1 MDRKTDLRLW
11 AVLFWLVVWQLAAMA
26 LRAAYPHGEL
36 LLASPVNVLLRLGQ
50 LAVTA
55 AFWRTVAWSAIRIFG
70 GFLLATVLAVVL
82 AALAAW
88 KQWLRGLMAPLVAAV
103 KAVPVASFVILVLLW
118 VSSRNLSVVISL
130 LIGFPVIYANV
141 LAGLDSTDP
150 RLIEMARVFR
160 VPFRRQLSTV
170 YLSQVAP
177 FLRSGLSLAI
187 GLCWKSG
194 VAAEVIGI
202 PSGSIGEKLYKAK
215 IYLETPDLFCW
226 TVAVVVLSIGC
237 EKLLGLMMDVLER
250 RAFGCWKR

>member
-1 MDRKTDLRLW
+1 MPLW
-11 AVLFWLVVWQLAAMA
+11 AVLVWLAVWQLIAWWVDAPILLVSPLTA
-26 LRAAYPHGEL
+26 LKRLLEL
-36 LLASPVNVLLRLGQ
+36 AFE
-50 LAVTA
+50 A
-55 AFWRTVAWSAIRIFG
+55 AFWRAVAFSVGRILL
-70 GFLLATVLAVVL
+70 GFLLSALLGAVLAYRFRRVREL
-82 AALAAW
+82 
-88 KQWLRGLMAPLVAAV
+88 LMPLVAAV

>member
-1 MDRKTDLRLW
+1 MKDHFGRNINYLRLSITDRCNLRCKYCMPNGVEFTPHEQILTYEEFLRV
-11 AVLFWLVVWQLAAMA
+11 A
-26 LRAAYPHGEL
+26 RAAVHLGIPRFKITGGEPL
-36 LLASPVNVLLRLGQ
+36 VRKG
-50 LAVTA
+50 VTD
-55 AFWRTVAWSAIRIFG
+55 FI
-70 GFLLATVLAVVL
+70 
-82 AALAAW
+82 AALKRLPGVEEVTLTTNGVRLAELIPALKAA
-88 KQWLRGLMAPLVAAV
+88 GVDGV
-103 KAVPVASFVILVLLW
+103 
-118 VSSRNLSVVISL
+118 NISL
-130 LIGFPVIYANV
+130 DAADPETFQAITGFDQLGNV